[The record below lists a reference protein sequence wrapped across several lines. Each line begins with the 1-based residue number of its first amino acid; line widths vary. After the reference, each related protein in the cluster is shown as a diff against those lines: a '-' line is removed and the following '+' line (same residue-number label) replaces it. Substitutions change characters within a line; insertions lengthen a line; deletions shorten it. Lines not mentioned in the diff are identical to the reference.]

1 MAPQKTDLDAEALE
15 SLLTRLD
22 RDSGEAGKKYLQ
34 LRDKL
39 ARHCFKKHEFLRADE
54 LADQTLNVLAKK
66 LSSKEE
72 HIDKPEPYAFTILD
86 NLLLANI
93 RGRKMVLL
101 PENFPGGDNPEGT
114 VIEKMD
120 GEKKFKCV
128 LQCLDRLS
136 PEESWLFFA
145 YNPLEECNRE
155 EIRRQIASELGITVE
170 ALRTRM
176 NRLKAKMAKCFK
188 NCISRGRKRPPSG
201 SNGNNG

>member
-136 PEESWLFFA
+136 PEEMRQFGELNDA
-145 YNPLEECNRE
+145 YRSRFGFPFIMAVKGKSKA
-155 EIRRQIASELGITVE
+155 EILAAFQHRLANDAGAETRTALAEIDRIA
-170 ALRTRM
+170 ALR
-176 NRLKAKMAKCFK
+176 LKS
-188 NCISRGRKRPPSG
+188 ILP
-201 SNGNNG
+201 